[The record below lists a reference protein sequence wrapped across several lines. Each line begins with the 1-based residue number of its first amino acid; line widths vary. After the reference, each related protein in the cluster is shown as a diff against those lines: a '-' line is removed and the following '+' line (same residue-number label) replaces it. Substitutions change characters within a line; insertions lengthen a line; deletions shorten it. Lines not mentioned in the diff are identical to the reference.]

1 MHLAQLRKRLLKQ
14 RRFRQLLVSS
24 VFLAI
29 AFGLIIVPI
38 ERRSA
43 DANILTT
50 SDGLWWS
57 IQTLTTV
64 GYGDV
69 SPVTESGRVLGV
81 LMQLVGAVMF
91 GALIA
96 LISTSMSRGQEE
108 FMWTRL
114 FERLDRLEEKIHKL
128 EKDSRYLVKGQT
140 DLSSPQDSEPRRDTL
155 G

>member
-1 MHLAQLRKRLLKQ
+1 MHLTHLRKKLLKQ
-14 RRFRQLLVSS
+14 RRFRQLVVGSICLS
-24 VFLAI
+24 I
-29 AFGLIIVPI
+29 AFGLMIVPI
-38 ERRSA
+38 EMRSEHA
-43 DANILTT
+43 TIKDT

-64 GYGDV
+64 GYGDIT
-69 SPVTESGRVLGV
+69 PVTELGRVIGV

-108 FMWTRL
+108 LFWTRL
-114 FERLDRLEEKIHKL
+114 FERLDRLEEKMTKL
-128 EKDSRYLVKGQT
+128 EKTNRYLVKEET
-140 DLSSPQDSEPRRDTL
+140 PSPPATTRRDTL